1 MKTNFWKRA
10 AALLLALVLC
20 FACVGTASAAEDV
33 SGKVYL
39 ISYPRDGD
47 ENYHTGSW
55 GHDALY
61 FRHGWKLSASDYLD
75 VRAIGSY
82 DANICY
88 CIEPGVI
95 QNTGDAFSRMGEDFW
110 ENMSDFN
117 DLMKPQQMKRYIG
130 RIMTYGYTGGV
141 STQWRSQNAGGDK
154 LAQAYATQILIW
166 ETVAGE
172 RDADFRYVASTDADA
187 VREVIRDTHPLR
199 EKIFAHYD
207 AIVSNVQK
215 HTKVPSF
222 CAKNLREAR
231 TVTLEWNGSSYSA
244 ELLDT
249 NEVLENYTFAADDPD
264 VQCAIA
270 SNRLIL
276 TTGNAPTAPVTLTA
290 EKKNSARCGVITW
303 TDGQFGIGS
312 GLQDLVT
319 YAETVND
326 PVVGYLK
333 VEAGQGSVKIVK
345 TSEDGKIAG
354 ISFTVTGSNF
364 NETVTTDENGELQLN
379 DLVPGAY
386 TVTENAA
393 AFYEPQQPQTVT
405 VKAGQTAE
413 VSFSNQLKRGALEVT
428 KTAEDGFVQG
438 VTFRLS
444 GTADCGQPV
453 DEYAKTDE
461 NGLAVFE
468 KIPIGSNYTLAEA
481 GVPERYVEVPPQNV
495 RIAWNEVTK
504 QTVEN
509 RLVHGSIRGIK
520 VGEADKPLPGAV
532 FGLFAEGTMEFLENA
547 AFAVAESSEDG
558 SFSFENIPY
567 GVWLVRELEAPAGYV
582 LSDEIFE
589 VQITENS
596 SVIELGNLENKP
608 ITGSICGI
616 KVGKADK
623 PLPGAVFGLFAEGTT
638 EFLENAAFAVAES
651 SEDGSFSFENIP
663 YGMWLVRELEAP
675 AGYVLSGEIFEVRIT
690 GNDVVIELGNL
701 ENKPVTGEL
710 ELTKLDVST
719 GKPLPNAGFRI
730 KDTEGNTVV
739 EGYTDEHGIAR
750 FTLGYGEY
758 TYEEFATPEGYLL
771 DTTPH
776 AFSISEDGQIVK
788 AEMMNERIPTPEIP
802 QTGDSSNLTL
812 WLGLGGIALGA
823 LAACGILYFKRKK
836 DEK

>member
-1 MKTNFWKRA
+1 MKTNLWKRA

-61 FRHGWKLSASDYLD
+61 FRHGWKLSASNYLD

-110 ENMSDFN
+110 ENMPDFN
-117 DLMKPQQMKRYIG
+117 DLMTPQQMKRYIG

-141 STQWRSQNAGGDK
+141 STQWRSQNAGGNK
-154 LAQAYATQILIW
+154 LAQAYATQLLIW
-166 ETVAGE
+166 ETVVGE
-172 RDADFRYVASTDADA
+172 RDADFRYVAPTDADA

-231 TVTLEWNGSSYSA
+231 TVTLEWNGNAYSTVLTD
-244 ELLDT
+244 E
-249 NEVLENYTFAADDPD
+249 NGVLENYTFSADGVCCE
-264 VQCAIA
+264 VQG
-270 SNRLIL
+270 NKLLL
-276 TTGNAPTAPVTLTA
+276 TAEDAPTTPVTLTA
-290 EKKNSARCGVITW
+290 EKKNSSRCGVITW
-303 TDGQFGIGS
+303 TDGQFGIGN

-326 PVVGYLK
+326 PVEGFLLLSVPNGNLK
-333 VEAGQGSVKIVK
+333 LKK
-345 TSEDGKIAG
+345 TAEDGKIAG
-354 ISFTVTGSNF
+354 ISFRIAGDNF
-364 NETVTTDENGELQLN
+364 CENVTTDENGELQLEN
-379 DLVPGAY
+379 LVPGVY

-393 AFYEPQQPQTVT
+393 AFYEPRQPQTVT

-438 VTFRLS
+438 VTFRLF

-453 DEYAKTDE
+453 DVYAETDE
-461 NGLAVFE
+461 TGLAVFE
-468 KIPIGSNYTLAEA
+468 DIPIGSNYTLAEVA
-481 GVPERYVEVPPQNV
+481 VPERYVEVAPQNV
-495 RIAWNEVTK
+495 RIAWNEVTR

-509 RLVHGSIRGIK
+509 RLVRGSIRGIK
-520 VGEADKPLPGAV
+520 VGEADKPLSGAV
-532 FGLFAEGTMEFLENA
+532 FGLFAEGITEFTKENA
-547 AFAVAESSEDG
+547 LSTAVSDASGAFDFADVVFG
-558 SFSFENIPY
+558 NY
-567 GVWLVRELEAPAGYV
+567 LLRELEAPAGYV
-582 LSDEIFE
+582 LSGEIFE

-608 ITGSICGI
+608 ITG
-616 KVGKADK
+616 
-623 PLPGAVFGLFAEGTT
+623 
-638 EFLENAAFAVAES
+638 
-651 SEDGSFSFENIP
+651 
-663 YGMWLVRELEAP
+663 
-675 AGYVLSGEIFEVRIT
+675 
-690 GNDVVIELGNL
+690 
-701 ENKPVTGEL
+701 EL

-730 KDTEGNTVV
+730 KDAEGNTVV

-758 TYEEFATPEGYLL
+758 TYEEFAAPEGYLL

-776 AFSISEDGQIVK
+776 AFAITEEGQIVK
-788 AEMMNERIPTPEIP
+788 TEMTNERVPTPEIP

>member
-10 AALLLALVLC
+10 AALLLALALC

-110 ENMSDFN
+110 ENMPDFN
-117 DLMKPQQMKRYIG
+117 DLMTPQQMKRYIG

-199 EKIFAHYD
+199 EKIFAYYD
-207 AIVSNVQK
+207 SIVSNVQK
-215 HTKVPSF
+215 HTRVPSF

-231 TVTLEWNGSSYSA
+231 TVTLEWNGRAYSTVLTD
-244 ELLDT
+244 E
-249 NEVLENYTFAADDPD
+249 NGVLENYTFSADGVCCE
-264 VQCAIA
+264 VQG
-270 SNRLIL
+270 NMLLL
-276 TTGNAPTAPVTLTA
+276 TAEDAPTVPVTLTA
-290 EKKNSARCGVITW
+290 EKKNSSRCGVITW
-303 TDGQFGIGS
+303 TDGRFGIGS

-326 PVVGYLK
+326 PVEGFLLLFVPNGNLK
-333 VEAGQGSVKIVK
+333 LKK
-345 TSEDGKIAG
+345 TAEDGKVAG

-379 DLVPGAY
+379 DLMPGVY

-393 AFYEPQQPQTVT
+393 EFYEPQQPQTVT
-405 VKAGQTAE
+405 VKAGQIAE
-413 VSFSNQLKRGALEVT
+413 VSFSNHLQRGRLEVT

-438 VTFRLS
+438 VAFRLS
-444 GTADCGQPV
+444 GTAGCGQPV
-453 DEYAKTDE
+453 DEYVETDE
-461 NGLAVFE
+461 TGIAVFE
-468 KIPIGSNYTLAEA
+468 DIPVGSNYVLEELDT
-481 GVPERYVEVPPQNV
+481 PERYIAPVPV
-495 RIAWNEVTK
+495 CTKIAWNEVTQ

-509 RLVHGSIRGIK
+509 RLVRGSIRGIK
-520 VGEADKPLPGAV
+520 VDETEKPLPGAV
-532 FGLFAEGTMEFLENA
+532 FGLFAEGTTEFVENA

-567 GVWLVRELEAPAGYV
+567 GVWLVRELEAPEGYV

-589 VQITENS
+589 VQIT
-596 SVIELGNLENKP
+596 
-608 ITGSICGI
+608 GS
-616 KVGKADK
+616 
-623 PLPGAVFGLFAEGTT
+623 
-638 EFLENAAFAVAES
+638 N
-651 SEDGSFSFENIP
+651 
-663 YGMWLVRELEAP
+663 
-675 AGYVLSGEIFEVRIT
+675 
-690 GNDVVIELGNL
+690 VVIELGNL
-701 ENKPVTGEL
+701 ENKPVTGKL

-730 KDTEGNTVV
+730 KDADGNVMI

-758 TYEEFATPEGYLL
+758 TYEEFSAPEGYLL

-776 AFSISEDGQIVK
+776 AFAITEEGQIVK
-788 AEMMNERIPTPEIP
+788 TEMTNERVPTPEIS

-812 WLGLGGIALGA
+812 WLGLGGIALGG

>member
-1 MKTNFWKRA
+1 MKTNLWKRA
-10 AALLLALVLC
+10 ATLLLALVLC

-110 ENMSDFN
+110 ENMPDFN
-117 DLMKPQQMKRYIG
+117 DLMTPQQMKRYIG

-154 LAQAYATQILIW
+154 LAQAYATQLLIW
-166 ETVAGE
+166 ETVVGE
-172 RDADFRYVASTDADA
+172 RDADFRYVAPTDADA
-187 VREVIRDTHPLR
+187 VREVIRDTHPLQ

-231 TVTLEWNGSSYSA
+231 TVTMEWNGSSYSA

-264 VQCAIA
+264 VQCTIA
-270 SNRLIL
+270 GNRLIL
-276 TTGNAPTAPVTLTA
+276 TAEDAPTAPVTLTA
-290 EKKNSARCGVITW
+290 EKKNSSRCGVITW

-326 PVVGYLK
+326 PVEGFLLLTVPNGNLK
-333 VEAGQGSVKIVK
+333 LKK
-345 TSEDGKIAG
+345 TSEDGKITG
-354 ISFTVTGSNF
+354 ISFTVTGDDF
-364 NETVTTDENGELQLN
+364 NETVTTDANGELQLEN
-379 DLVPGAY
+379 LVPGVY

-405 VKAGQTAE
+405 VKAGRTAE
-413 VSFSNQLKRGALEVT
+413 VFFSNQLKRGALEVT

-453 DEYAKTDE
+453 DVCTETDE
-461 NGLAVFE
+461 SGIAVFE
-468 KIPIGSNYTLAEA
+468 DISIGSNYTLAEVGA
-481 GVPERYVEVPPQNV
+481 PERYVEVAPQNV
-495 RIAWNEVTK
+495 RIDWNEVTK

-520 VGEADKPLPGAV
+520 VDESEKPLSGAV
-532 FGLFAEGTMEFLENA
+532 FGLFAEGTTEFTKENA
-547 AFAVAESSEDG
+547 LSTAVSDASGAFHFADVVFG
-558 SFSFENIPY
+558 NY
-567 GVWLVRELEAPAGYV
+567 LLRELEAPAGYV

-589 VQITENS
+589 VQITEN
-596 SVIELGNLENKP
+596 
-608 ITGSICGI
+608 GS
-616 KVGKADK
+616 
-623 PLPGAVFGLFAEGTT
+623 
-638 EFLENAAFAVAES
+638 
-651 SEDGSFSFENIP
+651 
-663 YGMWLVRELEAP
+663 
-675 AGYVLSGEIFEVRIT
+675 
-690 GNDVVIELGNL
+690 VIELGNL

-710 ELTKLDVST
+710 ELTKLDIST

-730 KDTEGNTVV
+730 KDMEGNTVV
-739 EGYTDEHGIAR
+739 EGYTDEYGIAR

-758 TYEEFATPEGYLL
+758 TYEEFSAPEGYLL

-776 AFSISEDGQIVK
+776 AFAITEDGQLIK
-788 AEMMNERIPTPEIP
+788 AEMTNERVPTPEIP

>member
-82 DANICY
+82 DADICY

-110 ENMSDFN
+110 ENMPDFN
-117 DLMKPQQMKRYIG
+117 DLMTPQQMKRYIG

-154 LAQAYATQILIW
+154 LAQAYATQLLIW

-172 RDADFRYVASTDADA
+172 RDADFRYVAPTDADA

-199 EKIFAHYD
+199 EKIFSYYD
-207 AIVSNVQK
+207 SIVSNVQK

-231 TVTLEWNGSSYSA
+231 TVTLEWDGSGYSA

-249 NEVLENYTFAADDPD
+249 NEVLENYTFSADGVHCE
-264 VQCAIA
+264 VQG
-270 SNRLIL
+270 NKLLL
-276 TTGNAPTAPVTLTA
+276 TAENAPTAPVTLTA

-303 TDGQFGIGS
+303 TDGQFGIGN

-326 PVVGYLK
+326 PVEGFLLLAVPNGDLK
-333 VEAGQGSVKIVK
+333 LKKA
-345 TSEDGKIAG
+345 SEDGKVAG
-354 ISFTVTGSNF
+354 ISFTVTGDNF
-364 NETVTTDENGELQLN
+364 CENVTTDANGELQLN
-379 DLVPGAY
+379 DLVPGEY
-386 TVTENAA
+386 TVKENAA
-393 AFYEPQQPQTVT
+393 AFYEPRQPQTVT

-413 VSFSNQLKRGALEVT
+413 VFFSNQLKHGALEVT

-444 GTADCGQPV
+444 GTAGCGQPV
-453 DEYAKTDE
+453 DECAVTDE
-461 NGLAVFE
+461 SGIAVF
-468 KIPIGSNYTLAEA
+468 KDIPIGSNYTLEEA
-481 GVPERYVEVPPQNV
+481 GTPERYVEVAPQNV
-495 RIAWNEVTK
+495 RIAWNEVTR

-509 RLVHGSIRGIK
+509 RLVRGSIRGIK
-520 VGEADKPLPGAV
+520 VDEADKPL
-532 FGLFAEGTMEFLENA
+532 
-547 AFAVAESSEDG
+547 S
-558 SFSFENIPY
+558 
-567 GVWLVRELEAPAGYV
+567 
-582 LSDEIFE
+582 
-589 VQITENS
+589 
-596 SVIELGNLENKP
+596 
-608 ITGSICGI
+608 
-616 KVGKADK
+616 
-623 PLPGAVFGLFAEGTT
+623 GAVFGLFAEGTT
-638 EFLENAAFAVAES
+638 EFTKENAISTAVSDASGAFDFADVVFG
-651 SEDGSFSFENIP
+651 D
-663 YGMWLVRELEAP
+663 YLVRELASP
-675 AGYVLSGEIFEVRIT
+675 AGYVLSDGIFEVQIT
-690 GNDVVIELGNL
+690 ENGSVIELGNL
-701 ENKPVTGEL
+701 ENKPITGEL

-730 KDTEGNTVV
+730 KDAEGNTVV

-758 TYEEFATPEGYLL
+758 TYEEFAAPEGYLL

-776 AFSISEDGQIVK
+776 AFSISEDGQIVR
-788 AEMMNERIPTPEIP
+788 AEMTNERVPTPEIP
-802 QTGDSSNLTL
+802 QTGDSSGLTL
-812 WLGLGGIALGA
+812 WLGLGGIALGGR
-823 LAACGILYFKRKK
+823 AACGILYFKRKK
-836 DEK
+836 DGK

>member
-55 GHDALY
+55 GHDALH

-75 VRAIGSY
+75 VRTIGSY
-82 DANICY
+82 DADICY

-110 ENMSDFN
+110 ENMPDFN
-117 DLMKPQQMKRYIG
+117 DLMTPQQIKRYIG
-130 RIMTYGYTGGV
+130 HIMTYGYTGGI

-154 LAQAYATQILIW
+154 LAQAYATQFLIW

-172 RDADFRYVASTDADA
+172 RDADFRYVAPTDADA

-199 EKIFAHYD
+199 EKIFAYYD
-207 AIVSNVQK
+207 SIVSNVQK
-215 HTKVPSF
+215 HTRVPSF
-222 CAKNLREAR
+222 CAKSLREAR
-231 TVTLEWNGSSYSA
+231 TVTLEWDGRAYSTVLTDENG
-244 ELLDT
+244 
-249 NEVLENYTFAADDPD
+249 VLENYTFSADGVRCE
-264 VQCAIA
+264 VQG
-270 SNRLIL
+270 NKLLL
-276 TTGNAPTAPVTLTA
+276 TVEDAPTAPVTLTA

-326 PVVGYLK
+326 PVVGYLRA
-333 VEAGQGSVKIVK
+333 EAGQGSLKIVK
-345 TSEDGKIAG
+345 TSEDGKISG
-354 ISFTVTGSNF
+354 ISFTVTGDNF
-364 NETVTTDENGELQLN
+364 NETVTTDENGELQLEN
-379 DLVPGAY
+379 LVPSVY
-386 TVTENAA
+386 TVAESAA
-393 AFYEPQQPQTVT
+393 AFYEPQAPQTVA
-405 VKAGQTAE
+405 VKVGQTAE
-413 VSFSNQLKRGALEVT
+413 VSFSNKLKRGTLEVA

-444 GTADCGQPV
+444 GTADCGEFM
-453 DEYAKTDE
+453 DEYAVTDE

-468 KIPIGSNYTLAEA
+468 NIPIGSNYTLSEVAA
-481 GVPERYVEVPPQNV
+481 PERYIEVTPQNV

-509 RLVHGSIRGIK
+509 RLVRGEIRGIK
-520 VGEADKPLPGAV
+520 VDETEKPLPGAV
-532 FGLFAEGTMEFLENA
+532 FGLFAEGTTEFTKESALSTA
-547 AFAVAESSEDG
+547 VSDAIGAFHFADVVFG
-558 SFSFENIPY
+558 NY
-567 GVWLVRELEAPAGYV
+567 LLRELEAPAGYV

-589 VQITENS
+589 VQITENG

-608 ITGSICGI
+608 I
-616 KVGKADK
+616 
-623 PLPGAVFGLFAEGTT
+623 
-638 EFLENAAFAVAES
+638 
-651 SEDGSFSFENIP
+651 
-663 YGMWLVRELEAP
+663 
-675 AGYVLSGEIFEVRIT
+675 
-690 GNDVVIELGNL
+690 
-701 ENKPVTGEL
+701 TGEL

-730 KDTEGNTVV
+730 RDAEGDVVV

-758 TYEEFATPEGYLL
+758 TYEEFAAPEGYLL

-788 AEMMNERIPTPEIP
+788 AEMTNERVPTPEIP
-802 QTGDSSNLTL
+802 QTDDSSSLTL

>member
-20 FACVGTASAAEDV
+20 FACVGTASAAENV

-61 FRHGWKLSASDYLD
+61 FRHGRKLSASDYLD

-110 ENMSDFN
+110 ENMPDFN
-117 DLMKPQQMKRYIG
+117 DLMTPQQIKRYIG
-130 RIMTYGYTGGV
+130 RIMTYGYTGGI

-154 LAQAYATQILIW
+154 LAQSYATQLLIW
-166 ETVAGE
+166 ETVVGE
-172 RDADFRYVASTDADA
+172 RDADFRYVAPTDADA

-199 EKIFAHYD
+199 EKIFSYYD
-207 AIVSNVQK
+207 SIVSNVQK

-231 TVTLEWNGSSYSA
+231 TVMLEWDGRAYSTVLTDENG
-244 ELLDT
+244 
-249 NEVLENYTFAADDPD
+249 VLENYTFSADGVHCE
-264 VQCAIA
+264 VQG
-270 SNRLIL
+270 NRLLL
-276 TTGNAPTAPVTLTA
+276 TAEDAPTAPVTLTA

-333 VEAGQGSVKIVK
+333 VEIGQGSVKIVK

-354 ISFTVTGSNF
+354 ISFTIAGDNF
-364 NETVTTDENGELQLN
+364 CENVTTDENGELQLS
-379 DLVPGAY
+379 DLVPGVY

-393 AFYEPQQPQTVT
+393 EFYEPQQPQTVT
-405 VKAGQTAE
+405 VKAGQIAE
-413 VSFSNQLKRGALEVT
+413 VFFSNQLKRGTLEVT

-444 GTADCGQPV
+444 GMADCGRPV
-453 DEYAKTDE
+453 DVCAETDE
-461 NGLAVFE
+461 TGLAVFE
-468 KIPIGSNYTLAEA
+468 NIPIGSDYTLEEVGA
-481 GVPERYVEVPPQNV
+481 PERYIVPVPV
-495 RIAWNEVTK
+495 CIKIAWNEVTK
-504 QTVEN
+504 QTIEN
-509 RLVHGSIRGIK
+509 RLVRGSIRGIK
-520 VGEADKPLPGAV
+520 VDEADKPLSGAV
-532 FGLFAEGTMEFLENA
+532 FGLFAEGTTEFLENA
-547 AFAVAESSEDG
+547 AFVVAESSEDG

-567 GVWLVRELEAPAGYV
+567 GVWLVRELASPTGYV

-589 VQITENS
+589 VQITENDT
-596 SVIELGNLENKP
+596 VI
-608 ITGSICGI
+608 
-616 KVGKADK
+616 A
-623 PLPGAVFGLFAEGTT
+623 
-638 EFLENAAFAVAES
+638 
-651 SEDGSFSFENIP
+651 
-663 YGMWLVRELEAP
+663 
-675 AGYVLSGEIFEVRIT
+675 
-690 GNDVVIELGNL
+690 LGNL
-701 ENKPVTGEL
+701 ENKPVIGEL

-719 GKPLPNAGFRI
+719 GKPLPNAGFHI

-739 EGYTDEHGIAR
+739 EGYTDEYGIAR

-758 TYEEFATPEGYLL
+758 TYEEFSAPEGYLL

-788 AEMMNERIPTPEIP
+788 AEMTNERVPTPEIP
-802 QTGDSSNLTL
+802 QTGDSSGLTL
-812 WLGLGGIALGA
+812 WLGLGGIALGG

>member
-1 MKTNFWKRA
+1 MKTNLWKRA

-110 ENMSDFN
+110 ENMPDFN
-117 DLMKPQQMKRYIG
+117 DLMTPQQMKRYIG

-154 LAQAYATQILIW
+154 LAQAYATQLLIW
-166 ETVAGE
+166 ETVVGE
-172 RDADFRYVASTDADA
+172 RDADFRYVAPTDADA

-199 EKIFAHYD
+199 EKIFAYYD

-231 TVTLEWNGSSYSA
+231 TVTMEWDGRGYSA
-244 ELLDT
+244 ELLDP
-249 NEVLENYTFAADDPD
+249 NEVLENYTFSADGVRCE
-264 VQCAIA
+264 VQG
-270 SNRLIL
+270 NKLLL
-276 TTGNAPTAPVTLTA
+276 TAENAPTAPVTLTA
-290 EKKNSARCGVITW
+290 EKKNSSRCGVITW

-333 VEAGQGSVKIVK
+333 VEAGQGSLKIVK
-345 TSEDGKIAG
+345 TSEDSNISG
-354 ISFTVTGSNF
+354 ISFTVTGDNF
-364 NETVTTDENGELQLN
+364 NETATTDENGELQLN
-379 DLVPGAY
+379 DLVPGEY

-393 AFYEPQQPQTVT
+393 AFYEPQTPQTVT

-413 VSFSNQLKRGALEVT
+413 VSFSNQLKRGTLEVI

-444 GTADCGQPV
+444 GTADCGQSV

-461 NGLAVFE
+461 SGIAVFE
-468 KIPIGSNYTLAEA
+468 NIPIGSNYTLAEVA
-481 GVPERYVEVPPQNV
+481 VPERYVEVAPQNV

-509 RLVHGSIRGIK
+509 RLVRGSIRGIK
-520 VGEADKPLPGAV
+520 VGEAEKPLPGAV
-532 FGLFAEGTMEFLENA
+532 FGLFAEGMTEFTKENA
-547 AFAVAESSEDG
+547 LSTTFSDASGAFHFADVVFG
-558 SFSFENIPY
+558 NY
-567 GVWLVRELEAPAGYV
+567 LVRELASPAGYV
-582 LSDEIFE
+582 LSDEIYE
-589 VQITENS
+589 VQINENG
-596 SVIELGNLENKP
+596 SVIKLGNLENKP
-608 ITGSICGI
+608 ITG
-616 KVGKADK
+616 
-623 PLPGAVFGLFAEGTT
+623 
-638 EFLENAAFAVAES
+638 
-651 SEDGSFSFENIP
+651 
-663 YGMWLVRELEAP
+663 
-675 AGYVLSGEIFEVRIT
+675 
-690 GNDVVIELGNL
+690 
-701 ENKPVTGEL
+701 EL
-710 ELTKLDVST
+710 ELTKLDIST

-730 KDTEGNTVV
+730 KNANGNVMI
-739 EGYTDEHGIAR
+739 EGYTDEYGIAW

-758 TYEEFATPEGYLL
+758 TYEEFSAPEGYLL

-776 AFSISEDGQIVK
+776 AFAITVEGQIVK
-788 AEMMNERIPTPEIP
+788 AEMTNERIPTPEIP
-802 QTGDSSNLTL
+802 QTGDGSNLTL

>member
-110 ENMSDFN
+110 ENMPDFN
-117 DLMKPQQMKRYIG
+117 DLMTPQQMKRYIG
-130 RIMTYGYTGGV
+130 RIMTYGYTGGI
-141 STQWRSQNAGGDK
+141 STQWRSQNAGGNK
-154 LAQAYATQILIW
+154 LAQAYAMQLLIW

-172 RDADFRYVASTDADA
+172 RDADFRYIAPTDADA

-199 EKIFAHYD
+199 ERIFAYYD
-207 AIVSNVQK
+207 SIVSNVQK

-231 TVTLEWNGSSYSA
+231 TATLEWNGNAYSTVLTD
-244 ELLDT
+244 E
-249 NEVLENYTFAADDPD
+249 NGVLENYTFSADGVHCE
-264 VQCAIA
+264 VQG
-270 SNRLIL
+270 NQLLL
-276 TTGNAPTAPVTLTA
+276 TAENAPTAPVTLTA
-290 EKKNSARCGVITW
+290 EKKNSSRYGVITW
-303 TDGQFGIGS
+303 TDGQFGIGN

-326 PVVGYLK
+326 PVEGFLLLSVPNGNLK
-333 VEAGQGSVKIVK
+333 LKK

-354 ISFTVTGSNF
+354 ISFTVTGDNF
-364 NETVTTDENGELQLN
+364 CENVTTDENGVLQLE
-379 DLVPGAY
+379 DLVPGGY

-393 AFYEPQQPQTVT
+393 AFYELQQPQTVT

-413 VSFSNQLKRGALEVT
+413 VSFSNKLKRGTLEVA
-428 KTAEDGFVQG
+428 KTAEDGCVQG

-453 DEYAKTDE
+453 DVCAETDE
-461 NGLAVFE
+461 TGLAVFE
-468 KIPIGSNYTLAEA
+468 DIPIGSNYTLAEVA
-481 GVPERYVEVPPQNV
+481 VPERYVEVAPQNV

-509 RLVHGSIRGIK
+509 RLVRGSIRGIK
-520 VGEADKPLPGAV
+520 VDEADKPLSSAV
-532 FGLFAEGTMEFLENA
+532 FGLFAEGTTEFLKNA
-547 AFAVAESSEDG
+547 AFAVAKSSEDG
-558 SFSFENIPY
+558 GFSFENIPY
-567 GVWLVRELEAPAGYV
+567 GVWLVRKLASPAGYV

-589 VQITENS
+589 VQIT
-596 SVIELGNLENKP
+596 GNN
-608 ITGSICGI
+608 
-616 KVGKADK
+616 
-623 PLPGAVFGLFAEGTT
+623 
-638 EFLENAAFAVAES
+638 
-651 SEDGSFSFENIP
+651 
-663 YGMWLVRELEAP
+663 
-675 AGYVLSGEIFEVRIT
+675 
-690 GNDVVIELGNL
+690 VVIELGNL
-701 ENKPVTGEL
+701 KNKPVTGEL

-719 GKPLPNAGFRI
+719 GEPLPNAGFRI
-730 KDTEGNTVV
+730 KDAEGNTVV
-739 EGYTDEHGIAR
+739 EGYTDEYGIAR

-758 TYEEFATPEGYLL
+758 TYEEFAAPEGYLL

-776 AFSISEDGQIVK
+776 VFSIFEYGQIVR
-788 AEMMNERIPTPEIP
+788 AEMTNERVPTPEIP
-802 QTGDSSNLTL
+802 QTGDSSGLTL
-812 WLGLGGIALGA
+812 WLGLGGIALGG

>member
-1 MKTNFWKRA
+1 MKTNLWKRA

-82 DANICY
+82 GANICY

-110 ENMSDFN
+110 ENMPDFN
-117 DLMKPQQMKRYIG
+117 DLMTPQQMKRYIG

-154 LAQAYATQILIW
+154 LAQAYATQLLIW
-166 ETVAGE
+166 ETVVGE
-172 RDADFRYVASTDADA
+172 RDADFRYVAPTDADA

-199 EKIFAHYD
+199 EKIFAYYD

-222 CAKNLREAR
+222 CTKNLREAR
-231 TVTLEWNGSSYSA
+231 TVMLEWDGSAYSA
-244 ELLDT
+244 VLTDE
-249 NEVLENYTFAADDPD
+249 NGVLENYTFSADSVHCE
-264 VQCAIA
+264 VQG
-270 SNRLIL
+270 NKLLL
-276 TTGNAPTAPVTLTA
+276 TAEDAPTAPVTLTA

-326 PVVGYLK
+326 PVEGFLLLSVPNGNLK
-333 VEAGQGSVKIVK
+333 LKK

-354 ISFTVTGSNF
+354 ISFTIAGDNF
-364 NETVTTDENGELQLN
+364 CENVTTDENGELQLN
-379 DLVPGAY
+379 DLVPSVY

-413 VSFSNQLKRGALEVT
+413 VSFSNQLKRGALEVA

-453 DEYAKTDE
+453 DVCTETDE
-461 NGLAVFE
+461 SGIAVFE
-468 KIPIGSNYTLAEA
+468 DISIGSNYTLEEV
-481 GVPERYVEVPPQNV
+481 GTPERYIVPVPV
-495 RIAWNEVTK
+495 SIKIAWNEVTK

-509 RLVHGSIRGIK
+509 RLVRGSIRGIK
-520 VGEADKPLPGAV
+520 AGKAGKPLPGAV
-532 FGLFAEGTMEFLENA
+532 FGLFAEGTTEFVENA

-567 GVWLVRELEAPAGYV
+567 GVWLVREM
-582 LSDEIFE
+582 
-589 VQITENS
+589 
-596 SVIELGNLENKP
+596 K
-608 ITGSICGI
+608 
-616 KVGKADK
+616 
-623 PLPGAVFGLFAEGTT
+623 
-638 EFLENAAFAVAES
+638 
-651 SEDGSFSFENIP
+651 
-663 YGMWLVRELEAP
+663 AP

-690 GNDVVIELGNL
+690 GNNVVIELGNL

-710 ELTKLDVST
+710 ELTKLDIST

-730 KDTEGNTVV
+730 KDAEGNTVV

-758 TYEEFATPEGYLL
+758 TYEEFSVGEGHLL

-776 AFSISEDGQIVK
+776 AFAVTEDGQIVK
-788 AEMMNERIPTPEIP
+788 TEMTNERVPTPEIP
-802 QTGDSSNLTL
+802 QTGDSSSLTL

>member
-1 MKTNFWKRA
+1 MKTNLWKRA

-55 GHDALY
+55 SHDALY

-75 VRAIGSY
+75 MRAIGSY

-110 ENMSDFN
+110 ENMPDFN
-117 DLMKPQQMKRYIG
+117 DLMTPQQMKRYIG

-154 LAQAYATQILIW
+154 LAQAYATQLLIW

-172 RDADFRYVASTDADA
+172 RDADFRYVAPTDADA

-199 EKIFAHYD
+199 EKIFAYYD

-215 HTKVPSF
+215 HTRVPSF
-222 CAKNLREAR
+222 CAKSLREAR
-231 TVTLEWNGSSYSA
+231 TVVLELDGSAYSA
-244 ELLDT
+244 VLTDE
-249 NEVLENYTFAADDPD
+249 NGVLENYNYTFSADGIRCE
-264 VQCAIA
+264 VQG
-270 SNRLIL
+270 NKLLL
-276 TTGNAPTAPVTLTA
+276 TAEDAPTAPVTLTA
-290 EKKNSARCGVITW
+290 EKKNSSRCGVITW
-303 TDGQFGIGS
+303 TDGQFGVGS

-354 ISFTVTGSNF
+354 ISFTVTGDDF
-364 NETVTTDENGELQLN
+364 NETVTTDENGELQLEN
-379 DLVPGAY
+379 LVPGVY

-413 VSFSNQLKRGALEVT
+413 VFFSNQLKRGALEVT

-444 GTADCGQPV
+444 GTVDCGQPV
-453 DEYAKTDE
+453 DVYAETDE
-461 NGLAVFE
+461 TGLAVFE
-468 KIPIGSNYTLAEA
+468 DIPIGSNYTLAEVA
-481 GVPERYVEVPPQNV
+481 VPERYVEVAPQNV
-495 RIAWNEVTK
+495 RIVWNEVTR

-509 RLVHGSIRGIK
+509 RLVR
-520 VGEADKPLPGAV
+520 
-532 FGLFAEGTMEFLENA
+532 
-547 AFAVAESSEDG
+547 
-558 SFSFENIPY
+558 
-567 GVWLVRELEAPAGYV
+567 
-582 LSDEIFE
+582 
-589 VQITENS
+589 
-596 SVIELGNLENKP
+596 
-608 ITGSICGI
+608 GSICGI
-616 KVGKADK
+616 KVGKAGK

-638 EFLENAAFAVAES
+638 EFLENAAFVVAES

-675 AGYVLSGEIFEVRIT
+675 EGYVLSDEIFEVQIT
-690 GNDVVIELGNL
+690 GNNVVIELGKL

-710 ELTKLDVST
+710 ELTKLDIST

-730 KDTEGNTVV
+730 RDAEGNAVV
-739 EGYTDEHGIAR
+739 EGYTDEHGIVR

-776 AFSISEDGQIVK
+776 AFAITEDGQLIK
-788 AEMMNERIPTPEIP
+788 AEMTNEGVLTPEIP

-812 WLGLGGIALGA
+812 WLGLGGIALGG

>member
-110 ENMSDFN
+110 ENMPDFN
-117 DLMKPQQMKRYIG
+117 DLMTPQQMKRFIG
-130 RIMTYGYTGGV
+130 RIMTYGYTGSV

-154 LAQAYATQILIW
+154 LAQAYATQLLIW
-166 ETVAGE
+166 ETVVGE
-172 RDADFRYVASTDADA
+172 RDADFRYVAPTDADA

-199 EKIFAHYD
+199 EKIFAYYD
-207 AIVSNVQK
+207 SIVSNVQK

-231 TVTLEWNGSSYSA
+231 TVTMEWNGNAYSTVLTD
-244 ELLDT
+244 E
-249 NEVLENYTFAADDPD
+249 NGVLENYTFSADSVRCE
-264 VQCAIA
+264 VQG
-270 SNRLIL
+270 NKLLL
-276 TTGNAPTAPVTLTA
+276 TAEDAPTVPVTLTA

-303 TDGQFGIGS
+303 TDGQFGVGS

-354 ISFTVTGSNF
+354 ISFTVTGDDF

-379 DLVPGAY
+379 DLVPGVY

-413 VSFSNQLKRGALEVT
+413 VSFSNKLKRGALEVT

-444 GTADCGQPV
+444 GTADCGQSV
-453 DEYAKTDE
+453 DVYAETDE
-461 NGLAVFE
+461 TGIAVF
-468 KIPIGSNYTLAEA
+468 KDIPIGSNYTLAEA
-481 GVPERYVEVPPQNV
+481 AVPERYVEVAPQNV
-495 RIAWNEVTK
+495 RIAWNEVTR

-509 RLVHGSIRGIK
+509 RLVRGSIRGIK
-520 VGEADKPLPGAV
+520 VGEADKPL
-532 FGLFAEGTMEFLENA
+532 
-547 AFAVAESSEDG
+547 S
-558 SFSFENIPY
+558 
-567 GVWLVRELEAPAGYV
+567 
-582 LSDEIFE
+582 
-589 VQITENS
+589 
-596 SVIELGNLENKP
+596 
-608 ITGSICGI
+608 
-616 KVGKADK
+616 
-623 PLPGAVFGLFAEGTT
+623 GAVFGLFAEGTT
-638 EFLENAAFAVAES
+638 EFLENAAFAVVES
-651 SEDGSFSFENIP
+651 SEDGGFSFENIP
-663 YGMWLVRELEAP
+663 YGVWLVRELASP
-675 AGYVLSGEIFEVRIT
+675 DGYVLSDEIFEVQIT
-690 GNDVVIELGNL
+690 ENDTVIELGNL

-710 ELTKLDVST
+710 ELTKLDIST

-730 KDTEGNTVV
+730 KDAEGNTVV
-739 EGYTDEHGIAR
+739 EVYTDEHGIAR

-758 TYEEFATPEGYLL
+758 TYEEFAAPEGYLL

-776 AFSISEDGQIVK
+776 AFAITEDGQLIK
-788 AEMMNERIPTPEIP
+788 AEMTNERIPTPEIP
-802 QTGDSSNLTL
+802 QTGDGSNLTL

>member
-1 MKTNFWKRA
+1 MKTNLWKRA
-10 AALLLALVLC
+10 AALLLALALC

-110 ENMSDFN
+110 ENMPDFN
-117 DLMKPQQMKRYIG
+117 DLMTPQQMKRYIG

-141 STQWRSQNAGGDK
+141 STQWRSQNAGGNK
-154 LAQAYATQILIW
+154 LARAYATQLLIW
-166 ETVAGE
+166 ETVVGE
-172 RDADFRYVASTDADA
+172 RDADFRYVAPTDADA

-199 EKIFAHYD
+199 EKIFAYYD

-231 TVTLEWNGSSYSA
+231 TVTLEWNGNAYSTVLTD
-244 ELLDT
+244 E
-249 NEVLENYTFAADDPD
+249 NGVLENYTFSANGVRCE
-264 VQCAIA
+264 VQG
-270 SNRLIL
+270 NKLLL
-276 TTGNAPTAPVTLTA
+276 TAEDAPTMPVTLTA

-354 ISFTVTGSNF
+354 ISFTIAGDNF
-364 NETVTTDENGELQLN
+364 CENVTTDENGELQLN
-379 DLVPGAY
+379 DLVPGVY

-393 AFYEPQQPQTVT
+393 AFYEPQQPQSVT
-405 VKAGQTAE
+405 VKAGQTSE
-413 VSFSNQLKRGALEVT
+413 VSFSNQLKHGALEVT

-438 VTFRLS
+438 VTFRLF

-453 DEYAKTDE
+453 DVYAETDE
-461 NGLAVFE
+461 TGIAVFE
-468 KIPIGSNYTLAEA
+468 NIPIGSNYTMEEVD
-481 GVPERYVEVPPQNV
+481 VPGRYIVPVPMSTK
-495 RIAWNEVTK
+495 IAWNEVTR

-509 RLVHGSIRGIK
+509 RLVRGSIRGIK
-520 VGEADKPLPGAV
+520 VGKAGKPLSGAV
-532 FGLFAEGTMEFLENA
+532 FGLFAEGTMEFTKENA
-547 AFAVAESSEDG
+547 LSTAVSDASGAFHFADVVFG
-558 SFSFENIPY
+558 NY
-567 GVWLVRELEAPAGYV
+567 LVRELEAPAGYV
-582 LSDEIFE
+582 LSDEIYE
-589 VQITENS
+589 VQINENG
-596 SVIELGNLENKP
+596 SVIEFGNLENKP
-608 ITGSICGI
+608 I
-616 KVGKADK
+616 
-623 PLPGAVFGLFAEGTT
+623 
-638 EFLENAAFAVAES
+638 
-651 SEDGSFSFENIP
+651 
-663 YGMWLVRELEAP
+663 
-675 AGYVLSGEIFEVRIT
+675 
-690 GNDVVIELGNL
+690 
-701 ENKPVTGEL
+701 TGEL

-730 KDTEGNTVV
+730 KDMEGNTVV

-758 TYEEFATPEGYLL
+758 TYEEFAAPEGYLL

-776 AFSISEDGQIVK
+776 AFAITEEGQIVK
-788 AEMMNERIPTPEIP
+788 TEMTNERVPTPEIP
-802 QTGDSSNLTL
+802 KTGDSSNLTL

>member
-1 MKTNFWKRA
+1 MKTNLWKRA

-110 ENMSDFN
+110 ENMPDFN
-117 DLMKPQQMKRYIG
+117 DLMTPQQIKRYIG

-141 STQWRSQNAGGDK
+141 STQWRSQNAGGEK
-154 LAQAYATQILIW
+154 LAQAYATQLLIW

-172 RDADFRYVASTDADA
+172 RDADFRYVAPTDADA

-231 TVTLEWNGSSYSA
+231 TVTLEWDGNAYSTVLTDENG
-244 ELLDT
+244 
-249 NEVLENYTFAADDPD
+249 VLENYTFSADSVHCE
-264 VQCAIA
+264 VQG
-270 SNRLIL
+270 NKLLL
-276 TTGNAPTAPVTLTA
+276 TAEDAPTAPVTLTA
-290 EKKNSARCGVITW
+290 EKKNSSRCGVITW
-303 TDGQFGIGS
+303 TDGRFGIGS

-354 ISFTVTGSNF
+354 ISFTIAGDNF
-364 NETVTTDENGELQLN
+364 CENVTTDENGELQLN
-379 DLVPGAY
+379 DLVPGVY

-405 VKAGQTAE
+405 VKADQTAE
-413 VSFSNQLKRGALEVT
+413 VSFSNKLKRGTLEVI

-438 VTFRLS
+438 VTFRLL

-461 NGLAVFE
+461 TGLAVFE
-468 KIPIGSNYTLAEA
+468 DIPVGSNYTLSEVAA
-481 GVPERYVEVPPQNV
+481 LERYIVPVPV
-495 RIAWNEVTK
+495 CIKIAWYEVTK

-509 RLVHGSIRGIK
+509 RLVRGSIRGIK
-520 VGEADKPLPGAV
+520 VD
-532 FGLFAEGTMEFLENA
+532 
-547 AFAVAESSEDG
+547 ESE
-558 SFSFENIPY
+558 
-567 GVWLVRELEAPAGYV
+567 
-582 LSDEIFE
+582 
-589 VQITENS
+589 
-596 SVIELGNLENKP
+596 
-608 ITGSICGI
+608 
-616 KVGKADK
+616 K

-638 EFLENAAFAVAES
+638 EFLENAAFVVAES

-675 AGYVLSGEIFEVRIT
+675 EGYVLSDEIFEVQIT
-690 GNDVVIELGNL
+690 ENGSVIELGNL
-701 ENKPVTGEL
+701 ENRPVTGKL

-730 KDTEGNTVV
+730 RDAEGNIVV
-739 EGYTDEHGIAR
+739 EGYTDEYGIAR

-758 TYEEFATPEGYLL
+758 TYEEFSAPEDYLL

-776 AFSISEDGQIVK
+776 AFAITVEGQIVK
-788 AEMMNERIPTPEIP
+788 AEMTNERIPTPEIP
-802 QTGDSSNLTL
+802 QTGDGSNLTL
-812 WLGLGGIALGA
+812 WLGLGGIALGG

>member
-1 MKTNFWKRA
+1 MKTNLWKRA

-110 ENMSDFN
+110 ENMPDFN
-117 DLMKPQQMKRYIG
+117 DLMTPQQMKRYIG
-130 RIMTYGYTGGV
+130 RIMTYGYTGGI
-141 STQWRSQNAGGDK
+141 STQWRSQNAGGEK
-154 LAQAYATQILIW
+154 LAQAYATQLLIW
-166 ETVAGE
+166 ETVVGE
-172 RDADFRYVASTDADA
+172 RDADFRYVAPTDADA

-222 CAKNLREAR
+222 CAKSLREAR
-231 TVTLEWNGSSYSA
+231 TVTMEWNGSSYSA

-264 VQCAIA
+264 VQCTIA
-270 SNRLIL
+270 GNRLIL
-276 TTGNAPTAPVTLTA
+276 TMENAPKQAVTLTA
-290 EKKNSARCGVITW
+290 EKKNSSRCGVITW

-326 PVVGYLK
+326 PVEGFLLLTVPNGNLK
-333 VEAGQGSVKIVK
+333 LKK

-354 ISFTVTGSNF
+354 ISFTVTGNDF
-364 NETVTTDENGELQLN
+364 DETVTTDENGELQLN
-379 DLVPGAY
+379 DLVPGVY

-405 VKAGQTAE
+405 VKADQTAE
-413 VSFSNQLKRGALEVT
+413 VSFSNKLKRGTLEVI

-438 VTFRLS
+438 VTFRLF

-453 DEYAKTDE
+453 DVCAETDE
-461 NGLAVFE
+461 SGLAVFE
-468 KIPIGSNYTLAEA
+468 SIPIGSNYTLSEVAA
-481 GVPERYVEVPPQNV
+481 PERYVEIAPQNV

-509 RLVHGSIRGIK
+509 RLVRGSIRGIK
-520 VGEADKPLPGAV
+520 VGEAEKPLPGAV
-532 FGLFAEGTMEFLENA
+532 FGLFAEGMTEFTKENA
-547 AFAVAESSEDG
+547 LSTAVSDASGAFDFADVVFG
-558 SFSFENIPY
+558 NY
-567 GVWLVRELEAPAGYV
+567 LLRELEAPAGYV
-582 LSDEIFE
+582 LSDEIYE

-596 SVIELGNLENKP
+596 SEIELGNLENKP
-608 ITGSICGI
+608 ITG
-616 KVGKADK
+616 
-623 PLPGAVFGLFAEGTT
+623 
-638 EFLENAAFAVAES
+638 
-651 SEDGSFSFENIP
+651 
-663 YGMWLVRELEAP
+663 
-675 AGYVLSGEIFEVRIT
+675 
-690 GNDVVIELGNL
+690 
-701 ENKPVTGEL
+701 EL
-710 ELTKLDVST
+710 ELTKLDIST

-730 KDTEGNTVV
+730 KDAEGNTVV

-758 TYEEFATPEGYLL
+758 TYEEFSAPEGYLL

-788 AEMMNERIPTPEIP
+788 AEMTNEKIPTPEIP

-812 WLGLGGIALGA
+812 WLGLGGIALGG

>member
-1 MKTNFWKRA
+1 MKTNLWKRA

-110 ENMSDFN
+110 ENMPDFN
-117 DLMKPQQMKRYIG
+117 DLMTPQQMKRYIG

-154 LAQAYATQILIW
+154 LAHAYATQLLIW
-166 ETVAGE
+166 ETVVGE
-172 RDADFRYVASTDADA
+172 RDADFRYVAPTDADA

-199 EKIFAHYD
+199 EKIFAYYD

-231 TVTLEWNGSSYSA
+231 TVTLEWDGNAYSSVLTDENG
-244 ELLDT
+244 
-249 NEVLENYTFAADDPD
+249 VLENYTFSADGVRCE
-264 VQCAIA
+264 VQG
-270 SNRLIL
+270 NKLLL
-276 TTGNAPTAPVTLTA
+276 TAEDAPTAPVTLTA
-290 EKKNSARCGVITW
+290 EKKNSSRCGVITW

-354 ISFTVTGSNF
+354 ISFTVTGNDF
-364 NETVTTDENGELQLN
+364 CETATTGANGELQLN
-379 DLVPGAY
+379 ALVPGVY

-393 AFYEPQQPQTVT
+393 EFYEPQQPQTVT

-413 VSFSNQLKRGALEVT
+413 VAFSNQLKRGALEVA
-428 KTAEDGFVQG
+428 KTAEDGFVQD

-453 DEYAKTDE
+453 DVCAETDE
-461 NGLAVFE
+461 TGIAVFE
-468 KIPIGSNYTLAEA
+468 NIPLGSNYTLAEVA
-481 GVPERYVEVPPQNV
+481 VPERYVEVAPQNV

-504 QTVEN
+504 LTIEN
-509 RLVHGSIRGIK
+509 RLVCGSIRGIK
-520 VGEADKPLPGAV
+520 VDETDKPLPGAV
-532 FGLFAEGTMEFLENA
+532 FGLFMEGTTEFTKENA
-547 AFAVAESSEDG
+547 LSTAVSDASGAFHFVDVVFG
-558 SFSFENIPY
+558 NY
-567 GVWLVRELEAPAGYV
+567 LVRELASPVAYA

-589 VQITENS
+589 VQITENDT
-596 SVIELGNLENKP
+596 VIELGNLENKP
-608 ITGSICGI
+608 I
-616 KVGKADK
+616 
-623 PLPGAVFGLFAEGTT
+623 
-638 EFLENAAFAVAES
+638 
-651 SEDGSFSFENIP
+651 
-663 YGMWLVRELEAP
+663 
-675 AGYVLSGEIFEVRIT
+675 
-690 GNDVVIELGNL
+690 
-701 ENKPVTGEL
+701 TGEL

-730 KDTEGNTVV
+730 KDAEGNTVV

-758 TYEEFATPEGYLL
+758 TYEEFSAPEGYLL
-771 DTTPH
+771 DTAPH
-776 AFSISEDGQIVK
+776 AFSISEDGQIIK
-788 AEMMNERIPTPEIP
+788 AEMTNERVPTPEVP
-802 QTGDSSNLTL
+802 QTGDSARLTL
-812 WLGLGGIALGA
+812 WLGLGGIALGG

>member
-1 MKTNFWKRA
+1 MKTNLWKRA

-110 ENMSDFN
+110 ENMPDFN
-117 DLMKPQQMKRYIG
+117 DLMTPQQMKRYIG

-141 STQWRSQNAGGDK
+141 STQWRSQNAGGEK
-154 LAQAYATQILIW
+154 LAQAYATQLLIW
-166 ETVAGE
+166 ETVVGE
-172 RDADFRYVASTDADA
+172 RDADFRYVAPTDADA

-231 TVTLEWNGSSYSA
+231 TVMLEWDGSSYSA

-249 NEVLENYTFAADDPD
+249 NEVLENYTFTADNPD
-264 VQCAIA
+264 VQCTIVG
-270 SNRLIL
+270 NRLIL
-276 TTGNAPTAPVTLTA
+276 TAENAPAAPVTLTA
-290 EKKNSARCGVITW
+290 EKKNSSRCGVITW
-303 TDGQFGIGS
+303 TDGQFGVGS

-326 PVVGYLK
+326 PVEGYLK
-333 VEAGQGSVKIVK
+333 VEVGQGSVKIVK

-354 ISFTVTGSNF
+354 ISFTVTGDNF
-364 NETVTTDENGELQLN
+364 NETATTDENGELQLN
-379 DLVPGAY
+379 DLVPGVY
-386 TVTENAA
+386 TVAENAA
-393 AFYEPQQPQTVT
+393 AFYEPQQPQAVT

-413 VSFSNQLKRGALEVT
+413 VFFSNQLKRGALEVT

-444 GTADCGQPV
+444 GTADCGQSV

-468 KIPIGSNYTLAEA
+468 DIPVGSNYTLSEVAA
-481 GVPERYVEVPPQNV
+481 LERYIVPVPV
-495 RIAWNEVTK
+495 CIKIVWNEVTK

-509 RLVHGSIRGIK
+509 RLVRGSIRGIK
-520 VGEADKPLPGAV
+520 VGEA
-532 FGLFAEGTMEFLENA
+532 E
-547 AFAVAESSEDG
+547 
-558 SFSFENIPY
+558 
-567 GVWLVRELEAPAGYV
+567 
-582 LSDEIFE
+582 
-589 VQITENS
+589 
-596 SVIELGNLENKP
+596 
-608 ITGSICGI
+608 
-616 KVGKADK
+616 K

-638 EFLENAAFAVAES
+638 EFLENAAFAVAKS

-663 YGMWLVRELEAP
+663 YGMWLVREMKAP

-690 GNDVVIELGNL
+690 GSNVVIELGNL
-701 ENKPVTGEL
+701 ENKPVTGKL
-710 ELTKLDVST
+710 ELTKLDIST

-730 KDTEGNTVV
+730 KDADGNVMI
-739 EGYTDEHGIAR
+739 EGYTDEYGIAR

-758 TYEEFATPEGYLL
+758 TYEEFAAPEGYLL
-771 DTTPH
+771 DTMPH
-776 AFSISEDGQIVK
+776 AFAITEEGQIVK
-788 AEMMNERIPTPEIP
+788 TEMTNERVPTPEIP

>member
-20 FACVGTASAAEDV
+20 FASVGTASAAEDV

-110 ENMSDFN
+110 ENMPDFN
-117 DLMKPQQMKRYIG
+117 DLMTPQQMKRFIG
-130 RIMTYGYTGGV
+130 RIMTYGYTGGI

-172 RDADFRYVASTDADA
+172 RDADFRYVAPTDADA

-199 EKIFAHYD
+199 EKIFSYYD
-207 AIVSNVQK
+207 SIVSNVQK

-231 TVTLEWNGSSYSA
+231 TVTLEWNGNAYSTVLTD
-244 ELLDT
+244 E
-249 NEVLENYTFAADDPD
+249 NGVLENYTFSADDPD
-264 VQCAIA
+264 VQCTIA
-270 SNRLIL
+270 GNRLIL
-276 TTGNAPTAPVTLTA
+276 TAEDAPTAPVMLTA

-303 TDGQFGIGS
+303 TDGQFGVGS

-333 VEAGQGSVKIVK
+333 VEAGQGFLKIVK

-364 NETVTTDENGELQLN
+364 NETVTTDENGKLQLN
-379 DLVPGAY
+379 DLVPGVY

-438 VTFRLS
+438 VTFRLF

-453 DEYAKTDE
+453 DVYAETDE
-461 NGLAVFE
+461 TGLAVFE
-468 KIPIGSNYTLAEA
+468 DIPIGSNYTLEEV
-481 GVPERYVEVPPQNV
+481 GTPERYIVPVPV
-495 RIAWNEVTK
+495 SIKIAWNEVTK
-504 QTVEN
+504 PTVEN
-509 RLVHGSIRGIK
+509 RLVRGSIRGIK
-520 VGEADKPLPGAV
+520 VGEADK
-532 FGLFAEGTMEFLENA
+532 
-547 AFAVAESSEDG
+547 S
-558 SFSFENIPY
+558 
-567 GVWLVRELEAPAGYV
+567 
-582 LSDEIFE
+582 LS
-589 VQITENS
+589 
-596 SVIELGNLENKP
+596 
-608 ITGSICGI
+608 
-616 KVGKADK
+616 
-623 PLPGAVFGLFAEGTT
+623 GAVFGLFAEGTT

-675 AGYVLSGEIFEVRIT
+675 EGYVLSDEIFEVQIT
-690 GNDVVIELGNL
+690 ENDTVIELGNL
-701 ENKPVTGEL
+701 ENRPVTGEL

-730 KDTEGNTVV
+730 KDAEGNTVV

-758 TYEEFATPEGYLL
+758 TYEEFSAPEGYLL

-776 AFSISEDGQIVK
+776 AFAITVEGQIVK

>member
-1 MKTNFWKRA
+1 MKTNLWKRA
-10 AALLLALVLC
+10 AALLLVLVLVLC

-33 SGKVYL
+33 SGKIYL

-110 ENMSDFN
+110 ENMPDFN
-117 DLMKPQQMKRYIG
+117 DLMTPQQMKRYIG

-154 LAQAYATQILIW
+154 LAQAYATQLLIW

-172 RDADFRYVASTDADA
+172 RDADFRYVAPTDADA

-199 EKIFAHYD
+199 EKIFAYYD
-207 AIVSNVQK
+207 SIVSNVQK

-231 TVTLEWNGSSYSA
+231 TVTMEWNGNAYSTVLTD
-244 ELLDT
+244 E
-249 NEVLENYTFAADDPD
+249 NGVLENYTFSADSVHCE
-264 VQCAIA
+264 VQG
-270 SNRLIL
+270 NKLLL
-276 TTGNAPTAPVTLTA
+276 TAEDAPTAPVTLTA

-303 TDGQFGIGS
+303 TDGQFGVGS

-345 TSEDGKIAG
+345 TAEDGKIAG
-354 ISFTVTGSNF
+354 ISFTVTGDDF
-364 NETVTTDENGELQLN
+364 NETVTTDANGELQLEN
-379 DLVPGAY
+379 LVPGVY

-405 VKAGQTAE
+405 VKAGQIAE
-413 VSFSNQLKRGALEVT
+413 VSFSNKLKRGTLEVT

-438 VTFRLS
+438 VTFRLF

-453 DEYAKTDE
+453 DVYAETDE
-461 NGLAVFE
+461 TGLAVFE
-468 KIPIGSNYTLAEA
+468 DIPVGSNYTLEEV
-481 GVPERYVEVPPQNV
+481 GTPERYIVPVPV
-495 RIAWNEVTK
+495 CIKIAWNEVTK

-509 RLVHGSIRGIK
+509 RLVRGSICGIK
-520 VGEADKPLPGAV
+520 VGKAEKPLPGTV
-532 FGLFAEGTMEFLENA
+532 FGLFAEGTTEFTKENA
-547 AFAVAESSEDG
+547 LSTAVSDASGAFDFADVVFG
-558 SFSFENIPY
+558 NY
-567 GVWLVRELEAPAGYV
+567 LLRELEAPAGYV

-589 VQITENS
+589 VRITGNNV
-596 SVIELGNLENKP
+596 VIELGNLENKP
-608 ITGSICGI
+608 I
-616 KVGKADK
+616 
-623 PLPGAVFGLFAEGTT
+623 
-638 EFLENAAFAVAES
+638 
-651 SEDGSFSFENIP
+651 
-663 YGMWLVRELEAP
+663 
-675 AGYVLSGEIFEVRIT
+675 
-690 GNDVVIELGNL
+690 
-701 ENKPVTGEL
+701 TGEL

-730 KDTEGNTVV
+730 KDAEGNTVV

-758 TYEEFATPEGYLL
+758 TYEEFSAPEGYLL

-776 AFSISEDGQIVK
+776 AFAITEEEQIVK
-788 AEMMNERIPTPEIP
+788 TEMTNERIPTLEIP

-812 WLGLGGIALGA
+812 WLGLGGIALGG

>member
-82 DANICY
+82 DADICY

-95 QNTGDAFSRMGEDFW
+95 QNTGDTFSRMGEDFW
-110 ENMSDFN
+110 ENMPDFN
-117 DLMKPQQMKRYIG
+117 DLMTPQQMKRYIG

-154 LAQAYATQILIW
+154 LAQAYATQLLIW
-166 ETVAGE
+166 ETVVGE
-172 RDADFRYVASTDADA
+172 RDADFRYVAPTDADA

-199 EKIFAHYD
+199 EKIFSYYD
-207 AIVSNVQK
+207 SIVSNVQK
-215 HTKVPSF
+215 HTTVPSF

-231 TVTLEWNGSSYSA
+231 TVTLEWNGRDYSA

-249 NEVLENYTFAADDPD
+249 NEVLENYTFTADTPN
-264 VQCAIA
+264 VQCTIA
-270 SNRLIL
+270 GNRLIL
-276 TTGNAPTAPVTLTA
+276 TVEDAPTALVTLTA
-290 EKKNSARCGVITW
+290 EKKNSSRCGVITW

-354 ISFTVTGSNF
+354 ISFTVTGDNF
-364 NETVTTDENGELQLN
+364 NETATTDENGELQLEN
-379 DLVPGAY
+379 LVPGVY
-386 TVTENAA
+386 TVTESAA
-393 AFYEPQQPQTVT
+393 AFYEPQTPQTVT

-453 DEYAKTDE
+453 DACTETDE
-461 NGLAVFE
+461 TGLAVFE
-468 KIPIGSNYTLAEA
+468 NIPIGSDYTLEEVGA
-481 GVPERYVEVPPQNV
+481 PERYIVPVPV
-495 RIAWNEVTK
+495 CIKIAWNGVTQ
-504 QTVEN
+504 QTIEN
-509 RLVHGSIRGIK
+509 RLVRGSIRGIK
-520 VGEADKPLPGAV
+520 VDETEKPLPGAV
-532 FGLFAEGTMEFLENA
+532 FGLFAEGTTEFVENA
-547 AFAVAESSEDG
+547 AFAVAESSEENG

-567 GVWLVRELEAPAGYV
+567 GVWLVRELASPAGYV

-589 VQITENS
+589 VQINENG

-608 ITGSICGI
+608 I
-616 KVGKADK
+616 
-623 PLPGAVFGLFAEGTT
+623 
-638 EFLENAAFAVAES
+638 
-651 SEDGSFSFENIP
+651 
-663 YGMWLVRELEAP
+663 
-675 AGYVLSGEIFEVRIT
+675 
-690 GNDVVIELGNL
+690 
-701 ENKPVTGEL
+701 TGEL

-730 KDTEGNTVV
+730 KDMEGNTVV
-739 EGYTDEHGIAR
+739 EGYTDERGIAW
-750 FTLGYGEY
+750 FALGYGEY
-758 TYEEFATPEGYLL
+758 TYEEFSAPEGYLL

-788 AEMMNERIPTPEIP
+788 AEMTNEKIPEEPETPK
-802 QTGDSSNLTL
+802 TGDGSSLTL

>member
-110 ENMSDFN
+110 ENMPDFN
-117 DLMKPQQMKRYIG
+117 DLMTPQQMKRYIG

-154 LAQAYATQILIW
+154 LARAYATQLLIW

-172 RDADFRYVASTDADA
+172 RDADFRYVAPTDADA

-199 EKIFAHYD
+199 EKIFSYYD
-207 AIVSNVQK
+207 SIVSNVQK

-231 TVTLEWNGSSYSA
+231 TVTLEWNGRDYSA

-249 NEVLENYTFAADDPD
+249 NEVLENYTFTADDPD
-264 VQCAIA
+264 VQCTIA
-270 SNRLIL
+270 GNRLVL
-276 TTGNAPTAPVTLTA
+276 TAENAPAAPVTLTA
-290 EKKNSARCGVITW
+290 EKKNSSRYGVITW

-345 TSEDGKIAG
+345 TSEDGKVAG
-354 ISFTVTGSNF
+354 ISFTVTGNDF
-364 NETVTTDENGELQLN
+364 RQTVMTDENGELQLN
-379 DLVPGAY
+379 DLAPGVY

-393 AFYEPQQPQTVT
+393 EFYEPQQPQAVT

-413 VSFSNQLKRGALEVT
+413 VSFSNQLQRGALEVT
-428 KTAEDGFVQG
+428 KIAEDGFVRG

-453 DEYAKTDE
+453 DECAVTDE
-461 NGLAVFE
+461 TGLAVFE
-468 KIPIGSNYTLAEA
+468 NIPIGSDYTLEEVGA
-481 GVPERYVEVPPQNV
+481 PERYIVPVPV
-495 RIAWNEVTK
+495 CIKIAWNEVTK

-509 RLVHGSIRGIK
+509 RLVRGSIRGIK
-520 VGEADKPLPGAV
+520 VDEA
-532 FGLFAEGTMEFLENA
+532 E
-547 AFAVAESSEDG
+547 
-558 SFSFENIPY
+558 
-567 GVWLVRELEAPAGYV
+567 
-582 LSDEIFE
+582 
-589 VQITENS
+589 
-596 SVIELGNLENKP
+596 
-608 ITGSICGI
+608 
-616 KVGKADK
+616 K

-638 EFLENAAFAVAES
+638 EFVENAAFAVAES

-663 YGMWLVRELEAP
+663 YGMWLVREMKAP
-675 AGYVLSGEIFEVRIT
+675 AGYVLSGEIFEVQIT
-690 GNDVVIELGNL
+690 ENGSVIKLGNL

-719 GKPLPNAGFRI
+719 GKPLPNASFRI
-730 KDTEGNTVV
+730 KDADGNVMI

-758 TYEEFATPEGYLL
+758 TYEEFSAPEGYLL

-788 AEMMNERIPTPEIP
+788 AEMTNERVPTPEIP
-802 QTGDSSNLTL
+802 QTGDSSGLTL

-823 LAACGILYFKRKK
+823 LTACGILYFKRKK

>member
-20 FACVGTASAAEDV
+20 FACVGTASAAEDL

-110 ENMSDFN
+110 ENMPDFN
-117 DLMKPQQMKRYIG
+117 DLMTPQQMKRYIG

-141 STQWRSQNAGGDK
+141 STQWRSQNAGGNK
-154 LAQAYATQILIW
+154 LAQAYATQLLIW
-166 ETVAGE
+166 ETVVGE
-172 RDADFRYVASTDADA
+172 RDADFRYVAPTDADA

-199 EKIFAHYD
+199 EKIFSYYD
-207 AIVSNVQK
+207 SIVSSVQK
-215 HTKVPSF
+215 HTKVSSF
-222 CAKNLREAR
+222 CAKSLREAR
-231 TVTLEWNGSSYSA
+231 TVTLEWDGSAYSA
-244 ELLDT
+244 VLTDE
-249 NEVLENYTFAADDPD
+249 NGVLENYTFSADDPD

-270 SNRLIL
+270 GNRLIL
-276 TTGNAPTAPVTLTA
+276 TAEDAPTASVTLTA
-290 EKKNSARCGVITW
+290 EKKNSSRCGVITW

-333 VEAGQGSVKIVK
+333 VEAGQGSFKIVK

-354 ISFTVTGSNF
+354 ISFTVTGDDF
-364 NETVTTDENGELQLN
+364 NETVTTDANGELQLEN
-379 DLVPGAY
+379 LVPGVY

-393 AFYEPQQPQTVT
+393 AFYEPQQPQSVT
-405 VKAGQTAE
+405 VKAGQTSE
-413 VSFSNQLKRGALEVT
+413 VSFSNQLKRGALEVA

-453 DEYAKTDE
+453 DVCTETDE
-461 NGLAVFE
+461 SGIAVFE
-468 KIPIGSNYTLAEA
+468 DISIGSNYTLEEV
-481 GVPERYVEVPPQNV
+481 GTPERYIVPVPV
-495 RIAWNEVTK
+495 SIKIVWNEVTK
-504 QTVEN
+504 QTIEN

-520 VGEADKPLPGAV
+520 VGKAGKPLSGAV
-532 FGLFAEGTMEFLENA
+532 FGLFAEGTTEFVENA

-567 GVWLVRELEAPAGYV
+567 GVWLVREM
-582 LSDEIFE
+582 
-589 VQITENS
+589 
-596 SVIELGNLENKP
+596 K
-608 ITGSICGI
+608 
-616 KVGKADK
+616 
-623 PLPGAVFGLFAEGTT
+623 
-638 EFLENAAFAVAES
+638 
-651 SEDGSFSFENIP
+651 
-663 YGMWLVRELEAP
+663 AP

-690 GNDVVIELGNL
+690 GNNVVIELGKL
-701 ENKPVTGEL
+701 ENKPVTGKL

-730 KDTEGNTVV
+730 KDADGNVMI

-758 TYEEFATPEGYLL
+758 TYEEFSAPEGYLL

-776 AFSISEDGQIVK
+776 AFAITVEGQIIK
-788 AEMMNERIPTPEIP
+788 AEMTNERIPTPEIP
-802 QTGDSSNLTL
+802 QTGDGSNLTL

>member
-110 ENMSDFN
+110 ENMPDFN
-117 DLMKPQQMKRYIG
+117 DLMTPQQMKRYIG

-141 STQWRSQNAGGDK
+141 STQWRSQNAGGNK
-154 LAQAYATQILIW
+154 LAQAYATQLLIW
-166 ETVAGE
+166 ETVVGE
-172 RDADFRYVASTDADA
+172 RDADFRYVAPTDADA

-199 EKIFAHYD
+199 EKIFSYYD
-207 AIVSNVQK
+207 SIVSNVQK
-215 HTKVPSF
+215 HTRVPSF
-222 CAKNLREAR
+222 CAKSLREAR
-231 TVTLEWNGSSYSA
+231 TVVLELDGSAYSA
-244 ELLDT
+244 VLTDE
-249 NEVLENYTFAADDPD
+249 NGVLENYTFSADNPD
-264 VQCAIA
+264 VQCTIA
-270 SNRLIL
+270 GNRLIL
-276 TTGNAPTAPVTLTA
+276 TVEDAPTAPVTLTA
-290 EKKNSARCGVITW
+290 EKKNSSRCGVITW

-333 VEAGQGSVKIVK
+333 VEAGQGSFKIVK

-354 ISFTVTGSNF
+354 ISFTVTGDDF
-364 NETVTTDENGELQLN
+364 NETVTTDANGELQLEN
-379 DLVPGAY
+379 LVPGVY

-405 VKAGQTAE
+405 VKASQTAE
-413 VSFSNQLKRGALEVT
+413 AFFSNQLKRGTLEVA

-438 VTFRLS
+438 VTFRLF

-453 DEYAKTDE
+453 DVYAETDE
-461 NGLAVFE
+461 TGLAVFE
-468 KIPIGSNYTLAEA
+468 DIPIGSNYTLEEV
-481 GVPERYVEVPPQNV
+481 GTPERYIVPVPV
-495 RIAWNEVTK
+495 SIKIVWNEVTK
-504 QTVEN
+504 QTIEN

-520 VGEADKPLPGAV
+520 VGKAGKPLSGAV
-532 FGLFAEGTMEFLENA
+532 FGLFAEGTTEFVENA

-567 GVWLVRELEAPAGYV
+567 GVWLVRELASPDGYV

-608 ITGSICGI
+608 ITG
-616 KVGKADK
+616 K
-623 PLPGAVFGLFAEGTT
+623 
-638 EFLENAAFAVAES
+638 
-651 SEDGSFSFENIP
+651 
-663 YGMWLVRELEAP
+663 
-675 AGYVLSGEIFEVRIT
+675 
-690 GNDVVIELGNL
+690 
-701 ENKPVTGEL
+701 L

-730 KDTEGNTVV
+730 KDAEGNTVV

-758 TYEEFATPEGYLL
+758 TYEEFSAPEGYLL

-776 AFSISEDGQIVK
+776 AFAITVEGQIVK
-788 AEMMNERIPTPEIP
+788 TEMTNERVPTPEIP

-812 WLGLGGIALGA
+812 WLGLGGIALGG

>member
-110 ENMSDFN
+110 ENMPDFN
-117 DLMKPQQMKRYIG
+117 DLMTPQQMKRFIG

-154 LAQAYATQILIW
+154 LAQAYATQLLIW
-166 ETVAGE
+166 ETVVGE
-172 RDADFRYVASTDADA
+172 RDADFRYVAPTDADA

-199 EKIFAHYD
+199 EKIFSYYD
-207 AIVSNVQK
+207 SIVSNVQK
-215 HTKVPSF
+215 HTRVPSF

-231 TVTLEWNGSSYSA
+231 TVTLEWDGSAYSA
-244 ELLDT
+244 VLTDE
-249 NEVLENYTFAADDPD
+249 NGVLENYTFSADGIRCE
-264 VQCAIA
+264 VQG
-270 SNRLIL
+270 NKLLL
-276 TTGNAPTAPVTLTA
+276 TAEDAPTAPVTLTA
-290 EKKNSARCGVITW
+290 EKKNSSRCGVITW

-326 PVVGYLK
+326 PVEGFLLLAVPDGNLK
-333 VEAGQGSVKIVK
+333 LKK

-354 ISFTVTGSNF
+354 ISFTVTGNDF
-364 NETVTTDENGELQLN
+364 NETATTDENGELQLEN
-379 DLVPGAY
+379 LVPGVY

-405 VKAGQTAE
+405 VKAGQITE
-413 VSFSNQLKRGALEVT
+413 VSFSNQLKRGALKVT

-453 DEYAKTDE
+453 DVYAETDE
-461 NGLAVFE
+461 NGIAVFE
-468 KIPIGSNYTLAEA
+468 DIPVGSNYTLAEVGA
-481 GVPERYVEVPPQNV
+481 PERYVEVAPQNV

-509 RLVHGSIRGIK
+509 RLVRGSICGIK
-520 VGEADKPLPGAV
+520 VGEADKSLSGAV
-532 FGLFAEGTMEFLENA
+532 FGLFAEGITEFTKENA
-547 AFAVAESSEDG
+547 LSTAVSDASGAFDFADVVFG
-558 SFSFENIPY
+558 NY
-567 GVWLVRELEAPAGYV
+567 LLRELEAPAGYV
-582 LSDEIFE
+582 LSDEIYE
-589 VQITENS
+589 VQITENDT
-596 SVIELGNLENKP
+596 VIELGNLENKP
-608 ITGSICGI
+608 I
-616 KVGKADK
+616 
-623 PLPGAVFGLFAEGTT
+623 
-638 EFLENAAFAVAES
+638 
-651 SEDGSFSFENIP
+651 
-663 YGMWLVRELEAP
+663 
-675 AGYVLSGEIFEVRIT
+675 
-690 GNDVVIELGNL
+690 
-701 ENKPVTGEL
+701 TGEL

-739 EGYTDEHGIAR
+739 EGYTDEHGIVR

-758 TYEEFATPEGYLL
+758 TYEEFSAPEGYLL

-788 AEMMNERIPTPEIP
+788 AEMTNERVPTPEIP
-802 QTGDSSNLTL
+802 QTGDSSGLTL
-812 WLGLGGIALGA
+812 WLGLGGIALGG

-836 DEK
+836 DGK

>member
-1 MKTNFWKRA
+1 MKTNLWKRA

-33 SGKVYL
+33 SGKAYL

-82 DANICY
+82 DADICY

-110 ENMSDFN
+110 ENMPDFN
-117 DLMKPQQMKRYIG
+117 DLMTPQQMKRYIG

-141 STQWRSQNAGGDK
+141 STQWRSQNAGGEK
-154 LAQAYATQILIW
+154 LAQAYATQLLIW

-172 RDADFRYVASTDADA
+172 RDADFRYVAPTDADA

-199 EKIFAHYD
+199 EKIFAYYD

-222 CAKNLREAR
+222 CAKSLREAR
-231 TVTLEWNGSSYSA
+231 TVTLEWNGSGYSA

-249 NEVLENYTFAADDPD
+249 NEVLENYTFTADNPD
-264 VQCAIA
+264 MQCEIA
-270 SNRLIL
+270 GNRLIL
-276 TTGNAPTAPVTLTA
+276 TTENAPTAPVTLTT

-333 VEAGQGSVKIVK
+333 VETGQGSVKIVK
-345 TSEDGKIAG
+345 ASEDGKIAG
-354 ISFTVTGSNF
+354 ISFTVTGDNF
-364 NETVTTDENGELQLN
+364 NETATTDENGELQLEN
-379 DLVPGAY
+379 LVPGVY
-386 TVTENAA
+386 TVTESAA

-413 VSFSNQLKRGALEVT
+413 VSFSNQLKRGALEVI

-444 GTADCGQPV
+444 GTADCGQSV
-453 DEYAKTDE
+453 DVYAETDE
-461 NGLAVFE
+461 TGLAAFE
-468 KIPIGSNYTLAEA
+468 DIPIGSNYTLSEVAA
-481 GVPERYVEVPPQNV
+481 PERYVEVAPQNV
-495 RIAWNEVTK
+495 RIAWNEVAR

-509 RLVHGSIRGIK
+509 RLVRGSIRGIK
-520 VGEADKPLPGAV
+520 VGKAGKPLSGAV
-532 FGLFAEGTMEFLENA
+532 FGLFAEGTTEFTKESALSTA
-547 AFAVAESSEDG
+547 VSDAIGAFHFADVVFG
-558 SFSFENIPY
+558 NY
-567 GVWLVRELEAPAGYV
+567 LLRELEAPEGYV

-589 VQITENS
+589 VRITENDT
-596 SVIELGNLENKP
+596 VIELGNLENKP
-608 ITGSICGI
+608 ITG
-616 KVGKADK
+616 K
-623 PLPGAVFGLFAEGTT
+623 
-638 EFLENAAFAVAES
+638 
-651 SEDGSFSFENIP
+651 
-663 YGMWLVRELEAP
+663 
-675 AGYVLSGEIFEVRIT
+675 
-690 GNDVVIELGNL
+690 
-701 ENKPVTGEL
+701 L

-730 KDTEGNTVV
+730 KDAEGNVVV
-739 EGYTDEHGIAR
+739 EGYTDEYGIAR

-758 TYEEFATPEGYLL
+758 TYEEFSAPEGYLL

-776 AFSISEDGQIVK
+776 AFAITEDGQLIK
-788 AEMMNERIPTPEIP
+788 AEMTNERIPTPEIP
-802 QTGDSSNLTL
+802 QTGDGSNLTL
-812 WLGLGGIALGA
+812 WLGLGGIALGG

>member
-110 ENMSDFN
+110 ENMPDFN
-117 DLMKPQQMKRYIG
+117 DLMTPQQMKRFIG

-154 LAQAYATQILIW
+154 LAQAYATQLLIW
-166 ETVAGE
+166 ETVVGE
-172 RDADFRYVASTDADA
+172 RDADFRYVAPTDADA

-231 TVTLEWNGSSYSA
+231 TVTMEWNGSSYSA

-264 VQCAIA
+264 VQCTIA
-270 SNRLIL
+270 GNRLIL
-276 TTGNAPTAPVTLTA
+276 TAEDAPTAPVTLTA
-290 EKKNSARCGVITW
+290 EKKNSSRCGVITW

-326 PVVGYLK
+326 PVEGFLLLTVPNGNLK
-333 VEAGQGSVKIVK
+333 LKK

-354 ISFTVTGSNF
+354 ISFTVTGDDF
-364 NETVTTDENGELQLN
+364 NETVTTDANGELQLEN
-379 DLVPGAY
+379 LVPGVY

-405 VKAGQTAE
+405 VKAGRTAE
-413 VSFSNQLKRGALEVT
+413 VFFSNQLKRGALEVT

-453 DEYAKTDE
+453 DVCTETDE
-461 NGLAVFE
+461 SGIAVFE
-468 KIPIGSNYTLAEA
+468 DISIGSNYTLAEVGA
-481 GVPERYVEVPPQNV
+481 PERYVEVAPQNV
-495 RIAWNEVTK
+495 RIDWNEVTK

-520 VGEADKPLPGAV
+520 VDESEKPLSGAV
-532 FGLFAEGTMEFLENA
+532 FGLFAEGTTEFTKENA
-547 AFAVAESSEDG
+547 LSTAVSDASGAFHFADVVFG
-558 SFSFENIPY
+558 NY
-567 GVWLVRELEAPAGYV
+567 LLRELEAPAGYV

-589 VQITENS
+589 VQITEN
-596 SVIELGNLENKP
+596 
-608 ITGSICGI
+608 GS
-616 KVGKADK
+616 
-623 PLPGAVFGLFAEGTT
+623 
-638 EFLENAAFAVAES
+638 
-651 SEDGSFSFENIP
+651 
-663 YGMWLVRELEAP
+663 
-675 AGYVLSGEIFEVRIT
+675 
-690 GNDVVIELGNL
+690 VIELGNL

-710 ELTKLDVST
+710 ELTKLDIST

-730 KDTEGNTVV
+730 KDMEGNTVV
-739 EGYTDEHGIAR
+739 EGYTDEYGIAR

-758 TYEEFATPEGYLL
+758 TYEEFSAPEGYLL

-776 AFSISEDGQIVK
+776 AFAITEDGQLIK
-788 AEMMNERIPTPEIP
+788 AEMTNERVPTPEIP

>member
-10 AALLLALVLC
+10 AVLLLALVLC

-110 ENMSDFN
+110 ENMPDFN
-117 DLMKPQQMKRYIG
+117 DLMTPQQMKRYIG
-130 RIMTYGYTGGV
+130 RIMTYGYTGGI
-141 STQWRSQNAGGDK
+141 STQWRSQNAGGEK
-154 LAQAYATQILIW
+154 LAQAYATQLLIW

-172 RDADFRYVASTDADA
+172 RDADFRYVAPTDADA

-199 EKIFAHYD
+199 EKIFSYYD
-207 AIVSNVQK
+207 SIVSNVQK

-222 CAKNLREAR
+222 CAKSLREAR
-231 TVTLEWNGSSYSA
+231 TVTLEWNGSGYSA

-264 VQCAIA
+264 VQCTIA
-270 SNRLIL
+270 GNRLIL
-276 TTGNAPTAPVTLTA
+276 TMENAPTVPVTLTA

-326 PVVGYLK
+326 PVEGYLK
-333 VEAGQGSVKIVK
+333 VEVGQGSVKIVK

-354 ISFTVTGSNF
+354 ISFTIAGDNF
-364 NETVTTDENGELQLN
+364 CENVTTDENGELQLN
-379 DLVPGAY
+379 DLVPGVY

-405 VKAGQTAE
+405 VKAGQIAE
-413 VSFSNQLKRGALEVT
+413 VFFSNQLKRGTLEVA

-444 GTADCGQPV
+444 GTADCGQSV
-453 DEYAKTDE
+453 DEYAETDE
-461 NGLAVFE
+461 TGLAVFE
-468 KIPIGSNYTLAEA
+468 DIPIGSNYTLEEV
-481 GVPERYVEVPPQNV
+481 GTPERYIVPVPV
-495 RIAWNEVTK
+495 CIKIAWNEVTK
-504 QTVEN
+504 QTIEN
-509 RLVHGSIRGIK
+509 RLVRGSIRGIK
-520 VGEADKPLPGAV
+520 VGK
-532 FGLFAEGTMEFLENA
+532 AE
-547 AFAVAESSEDG
+547 
-558 SFSFENIPY
+558 
-567 GVWLVRELEAPAGYV
+567 
-582 LSDEIFE
+582 
-589 VQITENS
+589 
-596 SVIELGNLENKP
+596 
-608 ITGSICGI
+608 
-616 KVGKADK
+616 K

-638 EFLENAAFAVAES
+638 EFTKENALSTAVSDASGAFDFV
-651 SEDGSFSFENIP
+651 DVVFGN
-663 YGMWLVRELEAP
+663 YLLRELKAP
-675 AGYVLSGEIFEVRIT
+675 AGYVLSDEIFEVQIT
-690 GNDVVIELGNL
+690 GSNVVIELGNL
-701 ENKPVTGEL
+701 ENKPVTGKL

-730 KDTEGNTVV
+730 RDAEGNIVV
-739 EGYTDEHGIAR
+739 EGYTDEYGIAR
-750 FTLGYGEY
+750 FTLGYSEY
-758 TYEEFATPEGYLL
+758 TYEEFSAPEGYLL

-788 AEMMNERIPTPEIP
+788 AEMTNEKIPTPEIP

>member
-1 MKTNFWKRA
+1 MKTNLWKRA

-110 ENMSDFN
+110 ENMPDFN
-117 DLMKPQQMKRYIG
+117 DLMTPQQIKRYIG

-154 LAQAYATQILIW
+154 LAQAYATQLLIW
-166 ETVAGE
+166 ETVVGE
-172 RDADFRYVASTDADA
+172 RDADFRYVAPTDADA

-199 EKIFAHYD
+199 EKIFSYYD
-207 AIVSNVQK
+207 SIVSNVQK
-215 HTKVPSF
+215 HTKGPSF

-231 TVTLEWNGSSYSA
+231 TVTLEWNGNAYSTVLTD
-244 ELLDT
+244 E
-249 NEVLENYTFAADDPD
+249 NGVLENYTFSADSVHCE
-264 VQCAIA
+264 VQG
-270 SNRLIL
+270 NKLLL
-276 TTGNAPTAPVTLTA
+276 TAEDAPTAPVTLTA
-290 EKKNSARCGVITW
+290 EKKNSSRCGVITW

-354 ISFTVTGSNF
+354 ISFTIAGDNF
-364 NETVTTDENGELQLN
+364 CENVTTDENGELQLN
-379 DLVPGAY
+379 DLVPGVY

-461 NGLAVFE
+461 TGLAVFE
-468 KIPIGSNYTLAEA
+468 DIPIGSNYTLAEVA
-481 GVPERYVEVPPQNV
+481 VPERYVEVAPQNV
-495 RIAWNEVTK
+495 RIAWNEVTR

-509 RLVHGSIRGIK
+509 RLVRGSIRGIK
-520 VGEADKPLPGAV
+520 VDESEKPLSGAV
-532 FGLFAEGTMEFLENA
+532 FGLFAEGTTEFLENA

-582 LSDEIFE
+582 LS
-589 VQITENS
+589 
-596 SVIELGNLENKP
+596 
-608 ITGSICGI
+608 
-616 KVGKADK
+616 
-623 PLPGAVFGLFAEGTT
+623 
-638 EFLENAAFAVAES
+638 
-651 SEDGSFSFENIP
+651 
-663 YGMWLVRELEAP
+663 
-675 AGYVLSGEIFEVRIT
+675 GEIFEVRIT
-690 GNDVVIELGNL
+690 GNNVVIELGKL
-701 ENKPVTGEL
+701 ENKPVTGKL

-730 KDTEGNTVV
+730 KDADGNVMI

-771 DTTPH
+771 DTTLH

-788 AEMMNERIPTPEIP
+788 AEMANGRIPEKPETPK
-802 QTGDSSNLTL
+802 TGDGSSLTL
-812 WLGLGGIALGA
+812 WLGLSGIALGG

-836 DEK
+836 NEK

>member
-95 QNTGDAFSRMGEDFW
+95 QNTGDAFSHMGEDFW
-110 ENMSDFN
+110 ENMPDFN
-117 DLMKPQQMKRYIG
+117 DLMTPQQMKRYIG

-154 LAQAYATQILIW
+154 LAQAYATQLLIW
-166 ETVAGE
+166 ETVVGE
-172 RDADFRYVASTDADA
+172 RDADFRYVAPTDADA
-187 VREVIRDTHPLR
+187 VKNVIRDTHPLR

-222 CAKNLREAR
+222 CAKNLLEAR
-231 TVTLEWNGSSYSA
+231 TVTMEWNGNAYSTVLTD
-244 ELLDT
+244 E
-249 NEVLENYTFAADDPD
+249 NGVLENYTFSADSVHCE
-264 VQCAIA
+264 VQG
-270 SNRLIL
+270 NKLLL
-276 TTGNAPTAPVTLTA
+276 TAEDAPTAPVTLTA
-290 EKKNSARCGVITW
+290 EKKNSSRCGVISW

-326 PVVGYLK
+326 PVEGYLLLTVSNGNLK
-333 VEAGQGSVKIVK
+333 LKK

-354 ISFTVTGSNF
+354 ISFTIAGDNF
-364 NETVTTDENGELQLN
+364 CENVTTDENGELQLN
-379 DLVPGAY
+379 DLVPGVY

-413 VSFSNQLKRGALEVT
+413 VFFSNQLKRGALEVT

-444 GTADCGQPV
+444 GTVDCGQSV

-461 NGLAVFE
+461 TGIAVFE
-468 KIPIGSNYTLAEA
+468 DIPIGSNYTLEEV
-481 GVPERYVEVPPQNV
+481 GTPERYIVPVPV
-495 RIAWNEVTK
+495 SIKIAWNEVTK

-509 RLVHGSIRGIK
+509 RLVRGEIRGIK
-520 VGEADKPLPGAV
+520 V
-532 FGLFAEGTMEFLENA
+532 
-547 AFAVAESSEDG
+547 
-558 SFSFENIPY
+558 
-567 GVWLVRELEAPAGYV
+567 
-582 LSDEIFE
+582 DE
-589 VQITENS
+589 TE
-596 SVIELGNLENKP
+596 
-608 ITGSICGI
+608 
-616 KVGKADK
+616 K

-663 YGMWLVRELEAP
+663 YGVWLVRELASP
-675 AGYVLSGEIFEVRIT
+675 DGYVLSDEIYEVQINEN
-690 GNDVVIELGNL
+690 GAVVELGNL
-701 ENKPVTGEL
+701 ENRPVIGEL
-710 ELTKLDVST
+710 ELTKLDIST

-739 EGYTDEHGIAR
+739 EGYTDEYGIAR

-776 AFSISEDGQIVK
+776 AFAITEDGQLIK
-788 AEMMNERIPTPEIP
+788 AEMTNERIPTPEIP
-802 QTGDSSNLTL
+802 QTGDSTSLTL
-812 WLGLGGIALGA
+812 WLGLGGIALGG

>member
-110 ENMSDFN
+110 ENMPDFN
-117 DLMKPQQMKRYIG
+117 DLMTPQQMKRYIG
-130 RIMTYGYTGGV
+130 RIMTNGYTGGV
-141 STQWRSQNAGGDK
+141 STQWRSQNAGGEK
-154 LAQAYATQILIW
+154 LAQAYATQLLIW
-166 ETVAGE
+166 ETVVGE
-172 RDADFRYVASTDADA
+172 RDADFRYVAPTDADT
-187 VREVIRDTHPLR
+187 VKNVIRDTHPLR
-199 EKIFAHYD
+199 EKIFSYYD
-207 AIVSNVQK
+207 SIVSNVQK

-222 CAKNLREAR
+222 CTKNLREAR
-231 TVTLEWNGSSYSA
+231 TVTLEWNGRAYSTVLTD
-244 ELLDT
+244 E
-249 NEVLENYTFAADDPD
+249 NGVLENYTFSANGVRCE
-264 VQCAIA
+264 VQG
-270 SNRLIL
+270 NKLLL
-276 TTGNAPTAPVTLTA
+276 TAEDAPTVPVTLTA
-290 EKKNSARCGVITW
+290 EKKNSSRCGVITW

-345 TSEDGKIAG
+345 TAEDGKIAG
-354 ISFTVTGSNF
+354 ISFTVTGDDF
-364 NETVTTDENGELQLN
+364 NETVTTDANGELQLEN
-379 DLVPGAY
+379 LVPGVY

-405 VKAGQTAE
+405 VKASQTAE
-413 VSFSNQLKRGALEVT
+413 VFFSNQLKRGTLEVA

-444 GTADCGQPV
+444 GTADCGQSV
-453 DEYAKTDE
+453 DVYAETDE
-461 NGLAVFE
+461 TGLAVFE
-468 KIPIGSNYTLAEA
+468 DIPIGSNYTLAEVA
-481 GVPERYVEVPPQNV
+481 VPERYVEVAPQNV
-495 RIAWNEVTK
+495 RIAWNEVTR

-509 RLVHGSIRGIK
+509 RLVRGSIRGIK
-520 VGEADKPLPGAV
+520 VGEADKPLSGAV
-532 FGLFAEGTMEFLENA
+532 FGLFAEGITEFTKENA
-547 AFAVAESSEDG
+547 LSTAVSDASGAFDFADVVFG
-558 SFSFENIPY
+558 NY
-567 GVWLVRELEAPAGYV
+567 LLRELEAPAGYV

-608 ITGSICGI
+608 ITG
-616 KVGKADK
+616 K
-623 PLPGAVFGLFAEGTT
+623 
-638 EFLENAAFAVAES
+638 
-651 SEDGSFSFENIP
+651 
-663 YGMWLVRELEAP
+663 
-675 AGYVLSGEIFEVRIT
+675 
-690 GNDVVIELGNL
+690 
-701 ENKPVTGEL
+701 L

-730 KDTEGNTVV
+730 KDAEGNTVV

-758 TYEEFATPEGYLL
+758 TYEEFSAPEGYLL

-776 AFSISEDGQIVK
+776 AFAITVEGQIIK
-788 AEMMNERIPTPEIP
+788 AEMTNERIPTPEIP
-802 QTGDSSNLTL
+802 QTGDGSNLTL

>member
-1 MKTNFWKRA
+1 MKTNLWKRA
-10 AALLLALVLC
+10 AVLLLALVLC

-82 DANICY
+82 DADICY

-110 ENMSDFN
+110 ENMPDFN
-117 DLMKPQQMKRYIG
+117 DLMTPQQMKRYIG

-141 STQWRSQNAGGDK
+141 STQWRSQNAGGEK
-154 LAQAYATQILIW
+154 LAQAYATQLLIW
-166 ETVAGE
+166 ETVVGE
-172 RDADFRYVASTDADA
+172 RDADFRYVAPTDADA

-199 EKIFAHYD
+199 EKIFSYYD
-207 AIVSNVQK
+207 SIVSNVQK

-222 CAKNLREAR
+222 CTKNLREAR
-231 TVTLEWNGSSYSA
+231 TVTLEWDGSSYSA

-276 TTGNAPTAPVTLTA
+276 TTENAPTAPVTLTA

-354 ISFTVTGSNF
+354 ISFTVTGDDF
-364 NETVTTDENGELQLN
+364 NETVTTDANGELQLEN
-379 DLVPGAY
+379 LVPGVY

-444 GTADCGQPV
+444 GTADCGQSV
-453 DEYAKTDE
+453 DEYAETDE
-461 NGLAVFE
+461 TGLAVFE
-468 KIPIGSNYTLAEA
+468 DIPIGSNYTLEEV
-481 GVPERYVEVPPQNV
+481 GTPERYIVPVPV
-495 RIAWNEVTK
+495 CIKIAWNEVTK
-504 QTVEN
+504 QTIEN
-509 RLVHGSIRGIK
+509 RLVRGSIRGIK
-520 VGEADKPLPGAV
+520 VGK
-532 FGLFAEGTMEFLENA
+532 AE
-547 AFAVAESSEDG
+547 
-558 SFSFENIPY
+558 
-567 GVWLVRELEAPAGYV
+567 
-582 LSDEIFE
+582 
-589 VQITENS
+589 
-596 SVIELGNLENKP
+596 
-608 ITGSICGI
+608 
-616 KVGKADK
+616 K

-638 EFLENAAFAVAES
+638 EFTKENALSTAVSDASGAFDFV
-651 SEDGSFSFENIP
+651 DVVFGN
-663 YGMWLVRELEAP
+663 YLLRELKAP
-675 AGYVLSGEIFEVRIT
+675 AGYVLSDEIFEVQIT
-690 GNDVVIELGNL
+690 GSNVVIELGNL
-701 ENKPVTGEL
+701 ENKPVTGKL

-730 KDTEGNTVV
+730 RDAEGNIVV
-739 EGYTDEHGIAR
+739 EGYTDEYGIAR
-750 FTLGYGEY
+750 FTLGYSEY
-758 TYEEFATPEGYLL
+758 TYEEFSAPEGYLL

-788 AEMMNERIPTPEIP
+788 AEMTNEKIPTPEIP

>member
-110 ENMSDFN
+110 ENMPDFN
-117 DLMKPQQMKRYIG
+117 DLMTPQQMKRYIG
-130 RIMTYGYTGGV
+130 RIMTYGYTGSV
-141 STQWRSQNAGGDK
+141 STQWRSQNAGGNK
-154 LAQAYATQILIW
+154 LAQAYATQLLIW

-172 RDADFRYVASTDADA
+172 RDADFRYVAPTDAGA

-199 EKIFAHYD
+199 EKIFSYYD
-207 AIVSNVQK
+207 SIVSNVQK

-222 CAKNLREAR
+222 CAKSLREAR
-231 TVTLEWNGSSYSA
+231 TVTMEWNGNAYSTVLTD
-244 ELLDT
+244 E
-249 NEVLENYTFAADDPD
+249 NGVLENYTFSADSVHCEVQGNKLLLTAED
-264 VQCAIA
+264 V
-270 SNRLIL
+270 
-276 TTGNAPTAPVTLTA
+276 PTAPVTLTA
-290 EKKNSARCGVITW
+290 EKKNSSRCGVITW
-303 TDGQFGIGS
+303 TDGQFGVGS

-326 PVVGYLK
+326 PVEGFLLLSVPNGNLK
-333 VEAGQGSVKIVK
+333 LKK
-345 TSEDGKIAG
+345 TAEDGKIAG
-354 ISFTVTGSNF
+354 ISFTIAGDNF
-364 NETVTTDENGELQLN
+364 CENVTTDENGELQLN
-379 DLVPGAY
+379 DLVPGVY

-405 VKAGQTAE
+405 VKAGQAAE
-413 VSFSNQLKRGALEVT
+413 VSFSNKLKRGALEVT

-438 VTFRLS
+438 VTFRLF

-461 NGLAVFE
+461 TGLAVFE
-468 KIPIGSNYTLAEA
+468 DIPVGSNYTLTEA
-481 GVPERYVEVPPQNV
+481 GASEGYVEVTPQNV

-504 QTVEN
+504 PTVEN
-509 RLVHGSIRGIK
+509 RLVRGSIRGIK
-520 VGEADKPLPGAV
+520 VDETDKPLSCAV
-532 FGLFAEGTMEFLENA
+532 FGLFAEGTTEFVENA

-567 GVWLVRELEAPAGYV
+567 GVWLVRELEAPEGYV
-582 LSDEIFE
+582 LSDEIYE
-589 VQITENS
+589 VQINENG
-596 SVIELGNLENKP
+596 SVIELGNLEN
-608 ITGSICGI
+608 
-616 KVGKADK
+616 
-623 PLPGAVFGLFAEGTT
+623 
-638 EFLENAAFAVAES
+638 
-651 SEDGSFSFENIP
+651 
-663 YGMWLVRELEAP
+663 R
-675 AGYVLSGEIFEVRIT
+675 
-690 GNDVVIELGNL
+690 
-701 ENKPVTGEL
+701 PVTGKL

-730 KDTEGNTVV
+730 RDAEGNIVV
-739 EGYTDEHGIAR
+739 EGYTDEYGIAR

-758 TYEEFATPEGYLL
+758 TYEEFAAPEGYLL

-776 AFSISEDGQIVK
+776 AFAITEDGQLIK
-788 AEMMNERIPTPEIP
+788 AEMTNERIPTPEIP
-802 QTGDSSNLTL
+802 QTGDGSSLTL
-812 WLGLGGIALGA
+812 WLGLGGIALGG